1 MKLVVDTNCLIS
13 ALIKDGKTRELI
25 CSSQI
30 KLYAPE
36 HIISETINHKLEI
49 LKKSNLDENDF
60 GLLINILLS
69 QITIISK
76 PEFEPCKEEALK
88 LVTHPEDSPF
98 IALAIHLQI
107 PLWSNDE
114 DLKLQNR
121 VKIYSTKELLEIMTY

>member
-13 ALIKDGKTRELI
+13 ALIREGKTRELI

-36 HIISETINHKLEI
+36 HIISETANHKLEI
-49 LKKSNLDENDF
+49 LKKSGLENKDF
-60 GLLINILLS
+60 ELLINILLA
-69 QITIISK
+69 QITIIPK
-76 PEFEPCKEEALK
+76 QEFQECKEEALK
-88 LVTHPEDSPF
+88 LVTHSEDSLF

-114 DLKLQNR
+114 DLKLQKI
-121 VKIYSTKELLEIMTY
+121 VKIYSTKELLGIIEG